1 MKFIAQ
7 HDQMDCG
14 PASLCMIADH
24 YGKYFSIEKVREL
37 CFLSKEGVSLLGI
50 KYGADRLGFES
61 FGAKVSIDDLS
72 KDMFPLILHWEQNH
86 FVILYDVKNNFF
98 TKEKEFY
105 IADPGK
111 GKIKIKESDLE
122 KAWITDA
129 ETRSGVVLLLEPTEE
144 FYSIESDAKSHSFYR
159 SIKRYV
165 SSHTSNF
172 AFLFTLLFLGSISTL
187 AFPFLTEKLI
197 DKGIN
202 SKSLSIVTYILMG
215 QLFVFL
221 GSVTIEMIR
230 NRITLVMGTKI
241 NISIISTYLD
251 KLLRLPINFF
261 DIRMKGDFSQR
272 MQDHVK
278 IEQFLTS
285 QSLTTVFSLL
295 TFMVFFGVLGY
306 YDMGI
311 MVFYLSMTVIS
322 VLWSVYW
329 VKKRESFEYR
339 RFKYK
344 SLNQEAIYEI
354 VEGISEIKINQ
365 YEEHQR
371 ENWKEIQNKIYEVSS
386 ELLKIDQIQ
395 SSGFAFLNQVK
406 NILVTFMAASLV
418 IKGEMTLGM
427 LLSISFIIG
436 QLNSPIDQLIVF
448 FKSLQAAKLSLE
460 RLEDVNY
467 YEEEEKGEQE
477 KLQVYPQNDPHINLG
492 IRLTDVSFVYSD
504 PFSKPILKDI
514 NLFIPHGKT
523 TAIVGTSGSG
533 KTTLMKLLLQFYG
546 TYQGEIFYN
555 NQDMKNVSPTDLRK
569 NIGVVMQDGYIF
581 SGSILKNIVMADENV
596 DYERLK
602 EALDIAHLNDYVD
615 NLPLGVNTIVG
626 EAGNGMS
633 GGQKQRILIA
643 RSVYKNPSYVF
654 FDEATS
660 ALDAENE
667 SIIQRKLYSFLEDK
681 TAIIIAH
688 RLSTVMNADQ
698 IIVLDKGEVKEVG
711 NHELLLQN
719 RSTYFNLVRNQLQIA

>member
-50 KYGADRLGFES
+50 KHGADRLGFES

-72 KDMFPLILHWEQNH
+72 KDMFPLIIHWEQNH
-86 FVILYDVKNNFF
+86 FIVLHDVKKNIF

-111 GKIKIKESDLE
+111 GKFKMKESELE
-122 KAWITDA
+122 KGWVTDI
-129 ETRSGVVLLLEPTEE
+129 ETRSGVVLLLEPTDN
-144 FYSIESDAKSHSFYR
+144 FYNIESDTKTHSFYR
-159 SIKRYV
+159 SLKRYV
-165 SSHTSNF
+165 SSHTNNF
-172 AFLFTLLFLGSISTL
+172 ALLFTLLLLGSLSTL
-187 AFPFLTEKLI
+187 TFPFLTEKLI

-202 SKSLSIVTYILMG
+202 SKSLSIVTYILVA

-221 GSVTIEMIR
+221 GSVTVEIIR

-251 KLLRLPINFF
+251 KLLKLPINFF

-295 TFMVFFGVLGY
+295 TFVVFFGVLGY

-311 MVFYLSMTVIS
+311 MALYLSMTVIS
-322 VLWSVYW
+322 IIWSIYW
-329 VKKRESFEYR
+329 VKKREGLEFK

-365 YEEHQR
+365 YEENQR
-371 ENWKEIQNKIYEVSS
+371 EHWKEIQNKIYEVSS

-395 SSGFAFLNQVK
+395 SSGFAFVNQVK

-436 QLNSPIDQLIVF
+436 QLNSPIDQLIIF
-448 FKSLQAAKLSLE
+448 FKSLQSARLSLE

-467 YEEEEKGEQE
+467 YEEEETEDHE
-477 KLQVYPQNDPHINLG
+477 KLQLYPKNHPHINLG
-492 IRLTDVSFVYSD
+492 IKLTDVSFVYSD
-504 PFSKPILKDI
+504 PFSKPILKKI
-514 NLFIPHGKT
+514 NLFIPHGQT

-546 TYQGEIFYN
+546 TYDGKISFN
-555 NQDMKNVSPTDLRK
+555 NQNMKKISPTDLRK

-581 SGSILKNIVMADENV
+581 SGSILKNIIMADENV
-596 DYERLK
+596 DYKRLN
-602 EALDIAHLNDYVD
+602 EALEIAHLDDYID
-615 NLPLGVNTIVG
+615 NLPLGINTIVG

-633 GGQKQRILIA
+633 GGQRQRILIA

-667 SIIQRKLYSFLEDK
+667 SIIQQKLQSFLEDR
-681 TAIIIAH
+681 TAVIIAH

-711 NHELLLQN
+711 NHELLLKN
-719 RSTYFNLVRNQLQIA
+719 KSTYYNLVRNQLQIA